1 MADIES
7 SITVIGISN
16 EQLALMDAAKKDQ
29 ENSNSNSLP
38 TTANNNLNPPAG
50 FENSGQ
56 PVGKPTIPG
65 AARSIVAGTTTGVAN
80 DNLAHVCDFISEMQ
94 KNINLKKYT
103 KALAKQI
110 RDAIRYIMKALGL
123 SDSTGEASW
132 LANTLQA
139 LAREIKRIQKEILQ
153 PILDFEKYVL
163 AYVTKLRAIIA
174 WILSLPAKFLA
185 MLQDCLAKLIK
196 LIANIF
202 TDIGAG
208 LSEGFTEGPSDYAEI
223 IKEAKNVAAA
233 AQSTINSTIAVV
245 GGATAIAAAVTI
257 GLVVPASQSDLDAAN
272 QTIANYESPSV
283 PSPQNRSAP

>member
-7 SITVIGISN
+7 SITVTSLSN
-16 EQLALMDAAKKDQ
+16 EQLAAILASDKEKAT
-29 ENSNSNSLP
+29 ENSNSLP
-38 TTANNNLNPPAG
+38 TTANENLNPPSG

-56 PVGKPTIPG
+56 PVGKPTIPS

-110 RDAIRYIMKALGL
+110 REAIRYIMKTFGL
-123 SDSTGEASW
+123 TDATGEASW

-163 AYVTKLRAIIA
+163 AYVTKLRSIIA

-208 LSEGFTEGPSDYAEI
+208 LSEGFTEGPSNYTEI

-233 AQSTINSTIAVV
+233 AQSTVNSTIAVV
-245 GGATAIAAAVTI
+245 GGAVAIGAAATI
-257 GLVVPASQSDLDAAN
+257 GLVIPASQSDLDAAN
-272 QTIANYESPSV
+272 QTIANYESS
-283 PSPQNRSAP
+283 SSFSINKSAP

>member
-1 MADIES
+1 MSDQQSLPICATNDI
-7 SITVIGISN
+7 ITISN
-16 EQLALMDAAKKDQ
+16 TYI
-29 ENSNSNSLP
+29 NSVQTVGNVSCI
-38 TTANNNLNPPAG
+38 PA
-50 FENSGQ
+50 
-56 PVGKPTIPG
+56 

-110 RDAIRYIMKALGL
+110 REAIRYIMKTFGL
-123 SDSTGEASW
+123 TDSTGEASW

-163 AYVTKLRAIIA
+163 AYVTKLRSIIA
-174 WILSLPAKFLA
+174 WILSLPTKFLA

-208 LSEGFTEGPSDYAEI
+208 LSEGFTEGSSNYAEI
-223 IKEAKNVAAA
+223 IKEAKNVASA
-233 AQSTINSTIAVV
+233 AQSTVNSTIAVV
-245 GGATAIAAAVTI
+245 GGAVAIGAAATI
-257 GLVVPASQSDLDAAN
+257 GLVIPASQSDLDAAN
-272 QTIANYESPSV
+272 QTIANYESSSSFSV
-283 PSPQNRSAP
+283 NKSAP